1 MALKSKELIT
11 SNSIMRGLL
20 TGQYLVKLLSNPL
33 GLLHAVSAEDK
44 SIDCNK
50 EWLKDQRYGYCG
62 HSLPVPIKQVIL
74 EKYAKILQRTSV
86 ARLIQTDSWN
96 IDSKKVGRKK
106 TEKLRK
112 RNELFSPGN
121 IIKTSTANFYPR
133 KATYLPYGRHQS

>member
-20 TGQYLVKLLSNPL
+20 SDQYLVKLLSNPL

-44 SIDCNK
+44 SIDYNK

-62 HSLPVPIKQVIL
+62 HSLSVPIKQVIL

-86 ARLIQTDSWN
+86 ARLIQKDSWN
-96 IDSKKVGRKK
+96 IDSKSVGREK
-106 TEKLRK
+106 TERSRK
-112 RNELFSPGN
+112 RNELFSPRN
-121 IIKTSTANFYPR
+121 IIKISTVNVYPR
-133 KATYLPYGRHQS
+133 KATYLPYSSHQL

>member
-1 MALKSKELIT
+1 MTLKSKELIT

-20 TGQYLVKLLSNPL
+20 SGQYLVKLLSNPL

-62 HSLPVPIKQVIL
+62 HSLSVPIKQVIL
-74 EKYAKILQRTSV
+74 EKYAKILQKTSV

-106 TEKLRK
+106 TERLRK
-112 RNELFSPGN
+112 RNELFSSEN

-133 KATYLPYGRHQS
+133 KATYLPYGSHQS